1 MGGRVGVFPKGEE
14 VVIGGAGFRCVTW
27 LSVRAPQAEMGER
40 RERAVPYHAGMVEI
54 FLKIRFRVHSLTL
67 A

>member
-1 MGGRVGVFPKGEE
+1 
-14 VVIGGAGFRCVTW
+14 
-27 LSVRAPQAEMGER
+27 MGER